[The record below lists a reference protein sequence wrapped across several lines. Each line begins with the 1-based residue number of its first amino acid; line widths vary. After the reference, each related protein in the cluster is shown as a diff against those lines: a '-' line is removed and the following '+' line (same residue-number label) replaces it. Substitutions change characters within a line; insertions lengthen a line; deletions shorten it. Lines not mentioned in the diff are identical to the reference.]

1 MYIDFTKYIDWFL
14 DNNRDVLQ
22 DLIHGEVEEFREDIL
37 EYLLYEKMVCPKC
50 FGNLRVIYEKGL
62 ITTDPVNIYEDESIG
77 LVCSNETCNFK
88 HLFN

>member
-37 EYLLYEKMVCPKC
+37 EYLLYEKNGMSQM
-50 FGNLRVIYEKGL
+50 FR
-62 ITTDPVNIYEDESIG
+62 
-77 LVCSNETCNFK
+77 
-88 HLFN
+88 